1 MADEVSLK
9 IRAAIETSGEERL
22 ANTQKALE
30 DIEKLDEKTQSSK
43 QTPNQADNLQNKTD
57 NSHSKATDEYLKQV
71 DSITKGFSMLAKS
84 IESPIMLLGMFK
96 EGLFNAARHTA
107 QKADQLQMSPK
118 NGKSSNKDGDQND
131 ENPVGKEEKEDP
143 VEQRLTIPTD
153 LKQALKE
160 KDKSSEK
167 KDDEEKAN
175 PAEQRLT
182 IPTDLKQALKEKD
195 KSSEKKNDEEKRLSV
210 PKSAETGK
218 VSDLPTVT
226 LNKKAN
232 LPNKM
237 LGNAIGKFAKGL
249 GVAGGALAGLTAVA
263 IGVDKALKKMNEAT
277 LAAGE
282 RMAMLQTTGNAAG
295 ADLSEW
301 DNSLWGSFVN
311 SIPILGALIRGNKV
325 EGVADWTAYQPF
337 AKLIPGLLDY
347 KYKTGS
353 EGSGADV
360 AKKVTDKTGI
370 ETGYDFATRFG
381 IMNKMSE
388 YTGKGG
394 NDAKVTKELLS
405 NARALGL
412 DPDMLVDL
420 VGNELRYDKDNK
432 VSFASDNND
441 IMTSIQKTATDTGLD
456 RSRYK
461 ELIRGFDEIIKK
473 QISIGV
479 PVKVENVSDMA
490 GILGQAGDTWK
501 GEQGLQIQMSMSDR
515 LRSAGNLT
523 SDEDVAL
530 MQWTMGENESY
541 HDWRLEMDKGLTEGR
556 FKTMSQRFIKET
568 GEDKVTGNLRLMNA
582 FGLSSYTQA
591 DELRKLMIKMNGTD
605 PESGEKLNN
614 TTKEEAQVE
623 FQKKM
628 NEIKDASRPPEL
640 DYLEQVNTTMEQTQ
654 TQVTG
659 RLDSILNVLQE
670 HLSDKEAENETQ
682 AVSPERQHVEI
693 RLPASANH
701 NPRANPVYN
710 LEGVIA
716 QMFRKKTQE
725 ELPDLWNHNLRS
737 KFDKDENNKLDKDET
752 NEYQNHLKELI
763 DALRPLKDLE
773 EIKKLLEGGIVEN

>member
-1 MADEVSLK
+1 MANEVSY
-9 IRAAIETSGEERL
+9 IVRAQIETSGEERL
-22 ANTQKALE
+22 ENTKKALE
-30 DIEKLDEKTQSSK
+30 DIQKLDEKPQSSK
-43 QTPNQADNLQNKTD
+43 QTSNKADNSQSKTD

-84 IESPIMLLGMFK
+84 IESPVMLLGMLK

-107 QKADQLQMSPK
+107 QKADQLQMLPK

-131 ENPVGKEEKEDP
+131 ENPVGKEEK
-143 VEQRLTIPTD
+143 
-153 LKQALKE
+153 
-160 KDKSSEK
+160 
-167 KDDEEKAN
+167 AN
-175 PAEQRLT
+175 PVEQRLT

-210 PKSAETGK
+210 PQNAETGK

-237 LGNAIGKFAKGL
+237 LGDAIGGFAKSL
-249 GVAGGALAGLTAVA
+249 GIAGGALMGLTAVA

-295 ADLSEW
+295 ADLSKW

-311 SIPILGALIRGNKV
+311 SIPILGAWIRGNKV
-325 EGVADWTAYQPF
+325 ENVADWTAYQPF

-353 EGSGADV
+353 DGSGADV
-360 AKKVTDKTGI
+360 AKKVTEQTGLD
-370 ETGYDFATRFG
+370 TGYDFATRFG
-381 IMNKMSE
+381 ILNKMSE
-388 YTGKGG
+388 YTGKDG

-420 VGNELRYDKDNK
+420 VGNAMRYKTDA
-432 VSFASDNND
+432 FASGNND

-556 FKTMSQRFIKET
+556 FETMSQRFIKET

-605 PESGEKLNN
+605 PESGEKLND
-614 TTKEEAQVE
+614 TKKEEAQAE

-628 NEIKDASRPPEL
+628 NEIKDGERPEEL
-640 DYLEQVNTTMEQTQ
+640 EYLERVNTTMETTQ
-654 TQVTG
+654 QEVTS
-659 RLDSILNVLQE
+659 RLDNILNVLQE
-670 HLSDKEAENETQ
+670 HLSDKEAENNYPVKLQENNFNPLYSAESSSVVLDEQ
-682 AVSPERQHVEI
+682 AIQ
-693 RLPASANH
+693 SALLKH
-701 NPRANPVYN
+701 GADSSYVW
-710 LEGVIA
+710 
-716 QMFRKKTQE
+716 K
-725 ELPDLWNHNLRS
+725 DNLRRE
-737 KFDKDENNKLDKDET
+737 FDTNRDKELDYGELKLYHESLNKLIEKLDSLS
-752 NEYQNHLKELI
+752 NLS
-763 DALRPLKDLE
+763 
-773 EIKKLLEGGIVEN
+773 EIKKLLENGIEER

>member
-1 MADEVSLK
+1 MANEVSY
-9 IRAAIETSGEERL
+9 IVRAQIETSGEERL
-22 ANTQKALE
+22 ENTKKALE
-30 DIEKLDEKTQSSK
+30 DIQKLDEKPQSSK
-43 QTPNQADNLQNKTD
+43 QTSNKADNSQSKTD

-84 IESPIMLLGMFK
+84 IESPVMLLGMLK

-118 NGKSSNKDGDQND
+118 NGKSNKDGDKNND
-131 ENPVGKEEKEDP
+131 NP
-143 VEQRLTIPTD
+143 I
-153 LKQALKE
+153 
-160 KDKSSEK
+160 DKT
-167 KDDEEKAN
+167 EKAN
-175 PAEQRLT
+175 PVEQRLT

-210 PKSAETGK
+210 PKNAETGK
-218 VSDLPTVT
+218 VSDLPADTMDE
-226 LNKKAN
+226 KDN
-232 LPNKM
+232 LQNNM
-237 LGNAIGKFAKGL
+237 LGDLVGGFAKSL
-249 GVAGGALAGLTAVA
+249 GVAGGALAGVAAVA
-263 IGVDKALKKMNEAT
+263 IAVDKGLKKMNEAT

-282 RMAMLQTTGNAAG
+282 RMAMLQTTGNVAA
-295 ADLSEW
+295 ANMDEYN
-301 DNSLWGSFVN
+301 NSWGGIILN
-311 SIPILGALIRGNKV
+311 MIPIVGELAKMGKTKD
-325 EGVADWTAYQPF
+325 VADWTAYQPF

-360 AKKVTDKTGI
+360 AKKVTEDTGLD
-370 ETGYDFATRFG
+370 TGYDFATRFN
-381 IMNKMSE
+381 IMGKMSE
-388 YTGKGG
+388 YVGKG
-394 NDAKVTKELLS
+394 NDAEVTKELLS

-420 VGNELRYDKDNK
+420 VGNAMRYKTDA
-432 VSFASDNND
+432 FASGNND

-605 PESGEKLNN
+605 PESGEKLND
-614 TTKEEAQVE
+614 TKKEEAQVE

-628 NEIKDASRPPEL
+628 NEIKDGERPPEL
-640 DYLEQVNTTMEQTQ
+640 EYLESVNTTMEQTQ

-659 RLDSILNVLQE
+659 RLDSILGVLRTSLNKE
-670 HLSDKEAENETQ
+670 LKETYSKADKHSRKAFEEDAKTAFWSAETRIKTDNRDSTFDLSKKIDFDYLKRSIFVEADKDANGKLDREEKAVANQKMEET
-682 AVSPERQHVEI
+682 
-693 RLPASANH
+693 LD
-701 NPRANPVYN
+701 
-710 LEGVIA
+710 LIA
-716 QMFRKKTQE
+716 QYFSSTKTATKDRVE
-725 ELPDLWNHNLRS
+725 ELM
-737 KFDKDENNKLDKDET
+737 
-752 NEYQNHLKELI
+752 QELI
-763 DALRPLKDLE
+763 NK
-773 EIKKLLEGGIVEN
+773 IGEGIMIQ

>member
-1 MADEVSLK
+1 MANEVTYK
-9 IRAAIETSGEERL
+9 VRAQILTSGEERL
-22 ANTQKALE
+22 QNVKKNLE
-30 DIEKLDEKTQSSK
+30 DIQKLDEKPQSSK
-43 QTPNQADNLQNKTD
+43 QTSNKADNSQSKTD
-57 NSHSKATDEYLKQV
+57 NAHSKATDEYLKQV

-84 IESPIMLLGMFK
+84 IESPVMLLGMLK
-96 EGLFNAARHTA
+96 EVLFNAARHTA
-107 QKADQLQMSPK
+107 QEADQLQMSPK
-118 NGKSSNKDGDQND
+118 NGKSSDKDSDKND
-131 ENPVGKEEKEDP
+131 ENPVGKEEKANP

-160 KDKSSEK
+160 
-167 KDDEEKAN
+167 N
-175 PAEQRLT
+175 G
-182 IPTDLKQALKEKD
+182 

-210 PKSAETGK
+210 PKNAETGK
-218 VSDLPTVT
+218 VSDLPADTMDE
-226 LNKKAN
+226 KDN
-232 LPNKM
+232 LQNNM
-237 LGNAIGKFAKGL
+237 LGDLVGGFAKSL
-249 GVAGGALAGLTAVA
+249 GVAGGALAGVTAVA
-263 IGVDKALKKMNEAT
+263 IAVDKGLKKMNEAA

-282 RMAMLQTTGNAAG
+282 RMAMLQTTGNVAA
-295 ADLSEW
+295 ANMDEYN
-301 DNSLWGSFVN
+301 NSWGGIILN
-311 SIPILGALIRGNKV
+311 MIPIVGELAKMGKTKD
-325 EGVADWTAYQPF
+325 VADWTAYQPF

-360 AKKVTDKTGI
+360 AKKVTKDTGLD
-370 ETGYDFATRFG
+370 TGYDFATRFG
-381 IMNKMSE
+381 ILNKMSE
-388 YTGKGG
+388 YTGKDG
-394 NDAKVTKELLS
+394 DAGVTHELLS

-420 VGNELRYDKDNK
+420 VGNAMRYKTDA
-432 VSFASDNND
+432 FASGNND

-605 PESGEKLNN
+605 PESGEKLND
-614 TTKEEAQVE
+614 TKKEEAQVE

-628 NEIKDASRPPEL
+628 NEIKDGERPPEL
-640 DYLEQVNTTMEQTQ
+640 EYLESVNTTMEQTQ

-659 RLDSILNVLQE
+659 RLDSILGVLRTSLNKE
-670 HLSDKEAENETQ
+670 LKETYSKADKHSRKAFEEDAKTAFWSAETRIKTDNRDSTFDLSKKIDFDYLKRSIFVEADKDANGKLDREEKAVANQKMEET
-682 AVSPERQHVEI
+682 
-693 RLPASANH
+693 LD
-701 NPRANPVYN
+701 
-710 LEGVIA
+710 LIA
-716 QMFRKKTQE
+716 QYFSSTKTATKDRVE
-725 ELPDLWNHNLRS
+725 ELM
-737 KFDKDENNKLDKDET
+737 
-752 NEYQNHLKELI
+752 QELI
-763 DALRPLKDLE
+763 NK
-773 EIKKLLEGGIVEN
+773 IGEGIMIQ

>member
-30 DIEKLDEKTQSSK
+30 DIKKLDEKPQSSK
-43 QTPNQADNLQNKTD
+43 QTSNKADNSQSKTD
-57 NSHSKATDEYLKQV
+57 NAHAKATDEYLKQI
-71 DSITKGFSMLAKS
+71 DSMTKGFSMLAKS

-131 ENPVGKEEKEDP
+131 ENPIDKDEKEDP
-143 VEQRLTIPTD
+143 V
-153 LKQALKE
+153 
-160 KDKSSEK
+160 
-167 KDDEEKAN
+167 
-175 PAEQRLT
+175 EQRLT

-210 PKSAETGK
+210 PKNAETGK
-218 VSDLPTVT
+218 VSDLPADTMDE
-226 LNKKAN
+226 KDN
-232 LPNKM
+232 LQNNM
-237 LGNAIGKFAKGL
+237 LGDLVGGFAKSL
-249 GVAGGALAGLTAVA
+249 GVAGGALAGVAAVA
-263 IGVDKALKKMNEAT
+263 IAVDKGLKKMNEAT

-282 RMAMLQTTGNAAG
+282 RMAMLQTTGNVAA
-295 ADLSEW
+295 ANMDEYN
-301 DNSLWGSFVN
+301 NSLGGIILN
-311 SIPILGALIRGNKV
+311 NIPIIGELMKMGKTKD
-325 EGVADWTAYQPF
+325 VADWTAFQPF
-337 AKLIPGLLDY
+337 AKLIPSLLDY

-388 YTGKGG
+388 YTGKDG
-394 NDAKVTKELLS
+394 NDAEVTKELLS

-420 VGNELRYDKDNK
+420 VGNAMRYKTDA
-432 VSFASDNND
+432 FTSDNND

-556 FKTMSQRFIKET
+556 FETMSQRFIKET

-614 TTKEEAQVE
+614 TKKEEAQVE

-628 NEIKDASRPPEL
+628 NEIKDGERPEEL
-640 DYLEQVNTTMEQTQ
+640 TYLENVNTTMEQTQ

-659 RLDSILNVLQE
+659 RLDSILGVLRTSLNKE
-670 HLSDKEAENETQ
+670 LKETYSKADKHSRKAFENNAKMAFSHAETRIKTDNRDSTFDLSKKIDFDYLKRSIFVEADKDANGKLDREEREAANQKMGET
-682 AVSPERQHVEI
+682 
-693 RLPASANH
+693 LD
-701 NPRANPVYN
+701 
-710 LEGVIA
+710 LIA
-716 QMFRKKTQE
+716 QYFSSTKTATKDRVE
-725 ELPDLWNHNLRS
+725 ELM
-737 KFDKDENNKLDKDET
+737 
-752 NEYQNHLKELI
+752 QELI
-763 DALRPLKDLE
+763 NK
-773 EIKKLLEGGIVEN
+773 IGEGIMIQE

>member
-1 MADEVSLK
+1 MANEVSY
-9 IRAAIETSGEERL
+9 IVRAQIETSGEERL
-22 ANTQKALE
+22 ENTKKALE
-30 DIEKLDEKTQSSK
+30 DIQKLDEKPQSSK
-43 QTPNQADNLQNKTD
+43 QTSNKADNSQSKTD
-57 NSHSKATDEYLKQV
+57 NAHAKATDEYLKQV

-107 QKADQLQMSPK
+107 QKADQLQISPK

-131 ENPVGKEEKEDP
+131 ENPVGKEEK
-143 VEQRLTIPTD
+143 
-153 LKQALKE
+153 
-160 KDKSSEK
+160 
-167 KDDEEKAN
+167 AN
-175 PAEQRLT
+175 PVEQRLT

-210 PKSAETGK
+210 PENAETGK
-218 VSDLPTVT
+218 VSDLPADTMDE
-226 LNKKAN
+226 KDN
-232 LPNKM
+232 LQNNM
-237 LGNAIGKFAKGL
+237 LGDLVGGFAKSL
-249 GVAGGALAGLTAVA
+249 GVAGGALAGVAAVA
-263 IGVDKALKKMNEAT
+263 IAVDKGLKKMNEAT

-282 RMAMLQTTGNAAG
+282 RMAMLQTTGNVAA
-295 ADLSEW
+295 ANMDEYN
-301 DNSLWGSFVN
+301 NSWGGIILN
-311 SIPILGALIRGNKV
+311 MIPIVGELAKMGKTKD
-325 EGVADWTAYQPF
+325 VADWTAYQPF

-360 AKKVTDKTGI
+360 AKKVTEDTGLD
-370 ETGYDFATRFG
+370 TGYDFATRFG
-381 IMNKMSE
+381 ILNKMSE
-388 YTGKGG
+388 YTGKDG
-394 NDAKVTKELLS
+394 DAGVTHELLS

-420 VGNELRYDKDNK
+420 VGNAMRYKTDA
-432 VSFASDNND
+432 FTSDNND

-479 PVKVENVSDMA
+479 PVKVENVSEMA

-515 LRSAGNLT
+515 LRQAGNLT

-556 FKTMSQRFIKET
+556 FETMSQRFIKET

-605 PESGEKLNN
+605 PESGEKLND
-614 TTKEEAQVE
+614 TKKEEAQVE

-628 NEIKDASRPPEL
+628 NEIKDGERPEEL
-640 DYLEQVNTTMEQTQ
+640 EFLERVNTTMETTQ
-654 TQVTG
+654 QEVTS
-659 RLDSILNVLQE
+659 RLDNILNVLQE

-682 AVSPERQHVEI
+682 AVPPERQHVEI
-693 RLPASANH
+693 QLPASANH

-710 LEGVIA
+710 LEAEIA
-716 QMFRKKTQE
+716 KMFSKKTKE
-725 ELPDLWNHNLRS
+725 DLPELWNHNLRS

-752 NEYQNHLKELI
+752 NEYENHLKELI

-773 EIKKLLEGGIVEN
+773 VIKELLEGGVEVEGG

>member
-1 MADEVSLK
+1 MANEVSLK

-30 DIEKLDEKTQSSK
+30 DIKKLDEKPQSSK

-57 NSHSKATDEYLKQV
+57 NSHSKATNEYLKQV

-84 IESPIMLLGMFK
+84 IENPIMLLGMFK

-131 ENPVGKEEKEDP
+131 ENPVGKEEK
-143 VEQRLTIPTD
+143 
-153 LKQALKE
+153 
-160 KDKSSEK
+160 
-167 KDDEEKAN
+167 AN
-175 PAEQRLT
+175 PVEQRLT

-210 PKSAETGK
+210 PKNAETGK
-218 VSDLPTVT
+218 VSDLPADTMDE
-226 LNKKAN
+226 KDN
-232 LPNKM
+232 LQNNM
-237 LGNAIGKFAKGL
+237 LGDLVGGFAKSL
-249 GVAGGALAGLTAVA
+249 GVAGGALAGVAAVA

-420 VGNELRYDKDNK
+420 VGNAMRYKTDA
-432 VSFASDNND
+432 FTSDNND

-605 PESGEKLNN
+605 PESGEKLND

-640 DYLEQVNTTMEQTQ
+640 DYLEQVNTTMENTQ
-654 TQVTG
+654 KEVTG
-659 RLDSILNVLQE
+659 RLDSILGVLQN
-670 HLSDKEAENETQ
+670 HLKDEEAENEY
-682 AVSPERQHVEI
+682 PVEI
-693 RLPASANH
+693 AQGSVWESVQA
-701 NPRANPVYN
+701 AQ
-710 LEGVIA
+710 VIGKEKDRIDKVLSQHGA
-716 QMFRKKTQE
+716 DSSYEWK
-725 ELPDLWNHNLRS
+725 DNLRRRFDVDQNKELDYDETKKYNEYLS
-737 KFDKDENNKLDKDET
+737 KLIEKLDS
-752 NEYQNHLKELI
+752 LS
-763 DALRPLKDLE
+763 DLN
-773 EIKKLLEGGIVEN
+773 EIKKLLENGIEER

>member
-1 MADEVSLK
+1 MANDVTYK
-9 IRAAIETSGEERL
+9 VRAQILTSGEERL
-22 ANTQKALE
+22 QNVKKNLE
-30 DIEKLDEKTQSSK
+30 DIQ
-43 QTPNQADNLQNKTD
+43 KTD
-57 NSHSKATDEYLKQV
+57 KASQPENISKGNQPQNIPKQDSHSKAVDSYLKEV
-71 DSITKGFSMLAKS
+71 DSLTKGFSILAKS
-84 IESPIMLLGMFK
+84 IESPVMLLGMLK
-96 EGLFNAARHTA
+96 EGLFNAARSTA
-107 QKADQLQMSPK
+107 KKADNLQMKEVPK
-118 NGKSSNKDGDQND
+118 QKEKADNLQN
-131 ENPVGKEEKEDP
+131 EQAPRQREEPKPEA
-143 VEQRLTIPTD
+143 ERLKIPND
-153 LKQALKE
+153 LKKE
-160 KDKSSEK
+160 LQKTNAKRE
-167 KDDEEKAN
+167 N
-175 PAEQRLT
+175 EQ
-182 IPTDLKQALKEKD
+182 KEAG
-195 KSSEKKNDEEKRLSV
+195 NRLSV
-210 PKSAETGK
+210 PEKQESVTAT
-218 VSDLPTVT
+218 PTADT
-226 LNKKAN
+226 MDDKDN
-232 LPNKM
+232 LQNNM
-237 LGNAIGKFAKGL
+237 LGDAIGGFAKSL
-249 GVAGGALAGLTAVA
+249 GIAGGALMGVTAVA
-263 IGVDKALKKMNEAT
+263 IGVDKALKKMNEST

-282 RMAMLQTTGNAAG
+282 RMAMLQTTGNVAG

-311 SIPILGALIRGNKV
+311 SIPILGAWIRGNKI
-325 EGVADWTAYQPF
+325 ENVADWTAYQPF
-337 AKLIPGLLDY
+337 AKLISSLLDY

-388 YTGKGG
+388 YTGKDG
-394 NDAKVTKELLS
+394 NDAEVTKELLS

-420 VGNELRYDKDNK
+420 VGNAMRYKTD
-432 VSFASDNND
+432 VFTSDNND

-556 FKTMSQRFIKET
+556 FETMSQRFIKET

-605 PESGEKLNN
+605 PESGEKLND

-640 DYLEQVNTTMEQTQ
+640 DYLEQVNTTMENTQ
-654 TQVTG
+654 KEVTG
-659 RLDSILNVLQE
+659 RLDSILGVLQN
-670 HLSDKEAENETQ
+670 HLKDEEAENEY
-682 AVSPERQHVEI
+682 PVEI
-693 RLPASANH
+693 AQGCVWESVQA
-701 NPRANPVYN
+701 AQ
-710 LEGVIA
+710 VIGKEKDRIDKVLSQHGA
-716 QMFRKKTQE
+716 DSSYEWK
-725 ELPDLWNHNLRS
+725 DNLRRRFDVDQNKELDYDETKKYNEYLS
-737 KFDKDENNKLDKDET
+737 KLIEKLDS
-752 NEYQNHLKELI
+752 LS
-763 DALRPLKDLE
+763 DLN
-773 EIKKLLEGGIVEN
+773 EIKKLLENGIEER

>member
-1 MADEVSLK
+1 MANEVSLK

-30 DIEKLDEKTQSSK
+30 DIKKLDEKTQSSK

-57 NSHSKATDEYLKQV
+57 NSHSKATNEYLKQV

-84 IESPIMLLGMFK
+84 IENPIMLLGMFK

-131 ENPVGKEEKEDP
+131 ENPVGKEEK
-143 VEQRLTIPTD
+143 
-153 LKQALKE
+153 
-160 KDKSSEK
+160 
-167 KDDEEKAN
+167 AN
-175 PAEQRLT
+175 PVEQRLT

-210 PKSAETGK
+210 PKNAETGK
-218 VSDLPTVT
+218 VSDLPADTMDE
-226 LNKKAN
+226 KDN
-232 LPNKM
+232 LQNNM
-237 LGNAIGKFAKGL
+237 LGDLVGGFAKSL
-249 GVAGGALAGLTAVA
+249 GVAGGALAGVAAVA
-263 IGVDKALKKMNEAT
+263 IAVDKGLKKMNEAT

-282 RMAMLQTTGNAAG
+282 RMAMLQTTGNVAA
-295 ADLSEW
+295 ANMDEYN
-301 DNSLWGSFVN
+301 NSWGGIILN
-311 SIPILGALIRGNKV
+311 MIPIVGELAKMGKTKD
-325 EGVADWTAYQPF
+325 VADWTAYQPF

-360 AKKVTDKTGI
+360 AKKVTEDTGLD
-370 ETGYDFATRFG
+370 TGYDFATRFG
-381 IMNKMSE
+381 ILNKMSE
-388 YTGKGG
+388 YTGKDG
-394 NDAKVTKELLS
+394 DAGVTHELLS

-432 VSFASDNND
+432 VSFASGNND
-441 IMTSIQKTATDTGLD
+441 IMTSIQKTAMDTGLD

-461 ELIRGFDEIIKK
+461 ELIRGFKK
-473 QISIGV
+473 QLSVGV
-479 PVKVENVSDMA
+479 KVSVENVSEMA

-501 GEQGLQIQMSMSDR
+501 GEQGLQIQMSMNDR

-556 FKTMSQRFIKET
+556 FETMSQRFIKET

-614 TTKEEAQVE
+614 TKKEEAQVE

-628 NEIKDASRPPEL
+628 NEIKDGERPEEL
-640 DYLEQVNTTMEQTQ
+640 TYLENVNTTMEQTQ

-659 RLDSILNVLQE
+659 RLDSILGVLRTSLNKE
-670 HLSDKEAENETQ
+670 LKETYSKADKHSRKAFENNAKMAFSHAETRIKTDNRDSTFDLSKKIDFDYLKRSIFVEADKDANGKLDREEREAANQKMEET
-682 AVSPERQHVEI
+682 
-693 RLPASANH
+693 LD
-701 NPRANPVYN
+701 
-710 LEGVIA
+710 LIA
-716 QMFRKKTQE
+716 KYFSSTKTATKDKVE
-725 ELPDLWNHNLRS
+725 ELM
-737 KFDKDENNKLDKDET
+737 
-752 NEYQNHLKELI
+752 QELI
-763 DALRPLKDLE
+763 NK
-773 EIKKLLEGGIVEN
+773 IGEGIMIQ

>member
-1 MADEVSLK
+1 MANEVSY
-9 IRAAIETSGEERL
+9 IVRAQIETSGEERL
-22 ANTQKALE
+22 ANTKKALE
-30 DIEKLDEKTQSSK
+30 DIQKLDEKPQSSK
-43 QTPNQADNLQNKTD
+43 QTSNKADNSQSKTD
-57 NSHSKATDEYLKQV
+57 NAHSKATDEYLKQV

-84 IESPIMLLGMFK
+84 IESPVMLLGMLK
-96 EGLFNAARHTA
+96 EGLFNAARSTA
-107 QKADQLQMSPK
+107 KKADNLQMKEAPK
-118 NGKSSNKDGDQND
+118 QKEKADNLQN
-131 ENPVGKEEKEDP
+131 EQAPRQREEPKPEA
-143 VEQRLTIPTD
+143 ERLKIPND
-153 LKQALKE
+153 LKKE
-160 KDKSSEK
+160 LQKTTAKRE
-167 KDDEEKAN
+167 N
-175 PAEQRLT
+175 EQ
-182 IPTDLKQALKEKD
+182 KEAG
-195 KSSEKKNDEEKRLSV
+195 NRLSV
-210 PKSAETGK
+210 PEKQESVTAT
-218 VSDLPTVT
+218 PTADT
-226 LNKKAN
+226 MDDKDN
-232 LPNKM
+232 LQNNM
-237 LGNAIGKFAKGL
+237 LGDLVGGFAKSL
-249 GVAGGALAGLTAVA
+249 GVAGGALAGVAAVA
-263 IGVDKALKKMNEAT
+263 IAVDKGLKKMNEAT

-282 RMAMLQTTGNAAG
+282 RMAMLQTTGNVAA
-295 ADLSEW
+295 ANMDEYN
-301 DNSLWGSFVN
+301 NSWGGIILN
-311 SIPILGALIRGNKV
+311 MIPIVGELAKMGKTKD
-325 EGVADWTAYQPF
+325 VADWTAYQPF

-360 AKKVTDKTGI
+360 AKKVTEDTGLD
-370 ETGYDFATRFG
+370 TGYDFATRFG
-381 IMNKMSE
+381 ILNKMSE
-388 YTGKGG
+388 YTGKDG
-394 NDAKVTKELLS
+394 DAGVTHELLS

-420 VGNELRYDKDNK
+420 VGNAMRYKTDA
-432 VSFASDNND
+432 FASGNND

-605 PESGEKLNN
+605 PESGEKLND
-614 TTKEEAQVE
+614 TKKEEAQVE

-628 NEIKDASRPPEL
+628 NEIKDGERPPEL
-640 DYLEQVNTTMEQTQ
+640 EYLESVNTTMEQTQ

-659 RLDSILNVLQE
+659 RLDSILGVLRTSLNKE
-670 HLSDKEAENETQ
+670 LKETYSKADKYSRKAFEEDAKMAFWSAETRIKTDNRDSTFDLSKKIDFDYLKRSIFVEADKDANGKLDREEKAVANQKMEET
-682 AVSPERQHVEI
+682 
-693 RLPASANH
+693 LD
-701 NPRANPVYN
+701 
-710 LEGVIA
+710 LIA
-716 QMFRKKTQE
+716 QYFSSTKTATKDRVE
-725 ELPDLWNHNLRS
+725 ELM
-737 KFDKDENNKLDKDET
+737 
-752 NEYQNHLKELI
+752 QELI
-763 DALRPLKDLE
+763 NK
-773 EIKKLLEGGIVEN
+773 IGEGIMIQ

>member
-1 MADEVSLK
+1 
-9 IRAAIETSGEERL
+9 
-22 ANTQKALE
+22 
-30 DIEKLDEKTQSSK
+30 
-43 QTPNQADNLQNKTD
+43 
-57 NSHSKATDEYLKQV
+57 
-71 DSITKGFSMLAKS
+71 
-84 IESPIMLLGMFK
+84 
-96 EGLFNAARHTA
+96 
-107 QKADQLQMSPK
+107 
-118 NGKSSNKDGDQND
+118 
-131 ENPVGKEEKEDP
+131 
-143 VEQRLTIPTD
+143 
-153 LKQALKE
+153 
-160 KDKSSEK
+160 
-167 KDDEEKAN
+167 
-175 PAEQRLT
+175 
-182 IPTDLKQALKEKD
+182 
-195 KSSEKKNDEEKRLSV
+195 
-210 PKSAETGK
+210 
-218 VSDLPTVT
+218 
-226 LNKKAN
+226 
-232 LPNKM
+232 
-237 LGNAIGKFAKGL
+237 
-249 GVAGGALAGLTAVA
+249 
-263 IGVDKALKKMNEAT
+263 
-277 LAAGE
+277 
-282 RMAMLQTTGNAAG
+282 
-295 ADLSEW
+295 
-301 DNSLWGSFVN
+301 
-311 SIPILGALIRGNKV
+311 
-325 EGVADWTAYQPF
+325 
-337 AKLIPGLLDY
+337 
-347 KYKTGS
+347 
-353 EGSGADV
+353 
-360 AKKVTDKTGI
+360 
-370 ETGYDFATRFG
+370 
-381 IMNKMSE
+381 
-388 YTGKGG
+388 
-394 NDAKVTKELLS
+394 
-405 NARALGL
+405 
-412 DPDMLVDL
+412 
-420 VGNELRYDKDNK
+420 
-432 VSFASDNND
+432 
-441 IMTSIQKTATDTGLD
+441 MTSIQKTATDTGLD